1 MRQVLRGSTGAVLGQ
16 QLGQCRCSMRGST
29 GTVLGGSIGASEST
43 GPVLGGQYWNSAG
56 GGGGGRGAALGAA
69 LGHVDCS
76 ILQWD
81 PPQHSMLVPH
91 ARMGERMDSKSKG
104 RGFDPNRISGEPY
117 QPGPGTTTSDIAPE
131 ISTKSQQTDQRARGC
146 CGRRRG

>member
-43 GPVLGGQYWNSAG
+43 GPVLGAVLEQCWGR
-56 GGGGGRGAALGAA
+56 GGGRGAALGAA

-91 ARMGERMDSKSKG
+91 ARMGERLDSKSKG
-104 RGFDPNRISGEPY
+104 RGFDPTRISGEPY
-117 QPGPGTTTSDIAPE
+117 QPGPGPTTSDIVLE

>member
-1 MRQVLRGSTGAVLGQ
+1 
-16 QLGQCRCSMRGST
+16 MRGST

-43 GPVLGGQYWNSAG
+43 GPVLGGGQYWNSAG

-69 LGHVDCS
+69 LGHVDCF

-91 ARMGERMDSKSKG
+91 DRMVERMDS
-104 RGFDPNRISGEPY
+104 
-117 QPGPGTTTSDIAPE
+117 
-131 ISTKSQQTDQRARGC
+131 
-146 CGRRRG
+146 

>member
-43 GPVLGGQYWNSAG
+43 GPVLGGHCWNSAG

-117 QPGPGTTTSDIAPE
+117 QPGPGTTTSDIVLE
-131 ISTKSQQTDQRARGC
+131 ISTKSQQTDQRARG
-146 CGRRRG
+146 

>member
-43 GPVLGGQYWNSAG
+43 GPVLGGSTGIVLGEGVG
-56 GGGGGRGAALGAA
+56 GQHWGAA

-91 ARMGERMDSKSKG
+91 ARMGERLDSKSKG

-117 QPGPGTTTSDIAPE
+117 QPGPGTTISEIVPE
-131 ISTKSQQTDQRARGC
+131 IGTKSQQTDQRAKGC
-146 CGRRRG
+146 CGRRGG

>member
-43 GPVLGGQYWNSAG
+43 GPVLGAVLEQCW
-56 GGGGGRGAALGAA
+56 GRGLGEGAALGAA
-69 LGHVDCS
+69 LGHVNCS

-117 QPGPGTTTSDIAPE
+117 QPGPGTTISEIVLE